1 MKNDLERLMSNATKR
16 CEGMILEEC
25 RGFFGRIYPFT
36 TENINGYIDLFP
48 LRNKSLLTVGSSG
61 DQVLNAILKGCQDI
75 NVLDINPYTKYY
87 YYLKVAGI
95 ISLDYDDF
103 LEFFRFKDYPKVF
116 KDNWKVFNPNL
127 YRNIAPILKKIDTES
142 YLFWDHLFTSFSARD
157 IRRYLFQ
164 MDEDRNETIMGC
176 NLYLKSKTNYDI
188 LKSIVAKVKPNFI
201 NNSIFQY
208 HFSKN
213 YDNIW
218 LSNIG
223 AYLDIGE
230 IQKITTIAKKGL
242 SSSGNLMVSYL
253 YDTTK
258 GTIYDKRWSPIY
270 NINQMNFI
278 FSNYSLELLSF
289 LGVKGIKFEDNHI
302 KDSVLLCRKKIK

>member
-1 MKNDLERLMSNATKR
+1 MKNDLEKLMSNATKR

-48 LRNKSLLTVGSSG
+48 LKNKSLLTVGSSG

-103 LEFFRFKDYPKVF
+103 LEFFRFKDYPEVF
-116 KDNWKVFNPNL
+116 KDNYNVFNQNL
-127 YRNIAPILKKIDTES
+127 YRNIAPILKKIDKES
-142 YLFWDHLFTSFSARD
+142 YLFWNHLFTSFSARD

-164 MDEDRNETIMGC
+164 MDEDRNETIIGC

-230 IQKITTIAKKGL
+230 IQKITTLAKNGL

-258 GTIYDKRWSPIY
+258 DTIYDKRWSPIY
-270 NINQMNFI
+270 NIDQMHSI
-278 FSNYSLELLSF
+278 FSKYNLELSSF
-289 LGVKGIKFEDNHI
+289 LGVKGIKFNNSTI
-302 KDSVLLCRKKIK
+302 NDSILLCKKRHK

>member
-1 MKNDLERLMSNATKR
+1 M
-16 CEGMILEEC
+16 
-25 RGFFGRIYPFT
+25 
-36 TENINGYIDLFP
+36 
-48 LRNKSLLTVGSSG
+48 TVGSSG

-103 LEFFRFKDYPKVF
+103 LEFFRFKDYPEVF
-116 KDNWKVFNPNL
+116 KDNYNVFNQNL
-127 YRNIAPILKKIDTES
+127 YRNIALILKKIDTES
-142 YLFWDHLFTSFSARD
+142 YLFWNHLFTSFSARD

-164 MDEDRNETIMGC
+164 MDEDRNETIIGC
-176 NLYLKSKTNYDI
+176 NLYLQNKTNYNI
-188 LKSIVAKVKPNFI
+188 LKSIVLKITPIFI

-230 IQKITTIAKKGL
+230 IQKITTLAKNGL

-258 GTIYDKRWSPIY
+258 ETIYDKRWSPIY
-270 NINQMNFI
+270 NIDQMNSI
-278 FSNYSLELLSF
+278 FSNYNLELSSF
-289 LGVKGIKFEDNHI
+289 LGVKGIKFNNNTI
-302 KDSVLLCRKKIK
+302 NDSILLCKKRHK